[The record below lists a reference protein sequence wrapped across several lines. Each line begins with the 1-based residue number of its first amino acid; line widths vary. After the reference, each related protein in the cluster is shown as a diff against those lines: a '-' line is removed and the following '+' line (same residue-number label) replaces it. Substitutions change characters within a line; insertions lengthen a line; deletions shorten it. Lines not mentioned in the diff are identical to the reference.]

1 MPIPGI
7 CLHFDT
13 FRISDTFVH
22 WITGIYLNGHWR
34 LYESVGN
41 KEKWIQWA
49 QDEKRG
55 SEMPVK
61 FYLDRDCL
69 FKSDEKIT
77 IENLPTY
84 GAGIT
89 EEMLELENTLN
100 DM

>member
-1 MPIPGI
+1 
-7 CLHFDT
+7 
-13 FRISDTFVH
+13 
-22 WITGIYLNGHWR
+22 
-34 LYESVGN
+34 
-41 KEKWIQWA
+41 
-49 QDEKRG
+49 
-55 SEMPVK
+55 MPVK